1 MSSLF
6 KKPKKPKVIDPNKA
20 EKEAERQKSA
30 MAERIRQQRGYESTI
45 TTSGMGVSAPA
56 PTQSKYLMGI

>member
-1 MSSLF
+1 MGSLF
-6 KKPKKPKVIDPNKA
+6 KKPKKPKVLDPNKA

-45 TTSGMGVSAPA
+45 TTSGMGVQSPA
-56 PTQSKYLMGI
+56 ATQSKYLVGI